1 MDFFIIQNS
10 DDTSLEPPPDS
21 FLLLLLPRLQWERE
35 IPHLFIRA
43 VYQATQVHEQ
53 GRFSDSQ
60 PASCVFSHG
69 SRTSRQ
75 THSHT
80 PQSWLLAA
88 GESKGFPG
96 NRILLVFPD
105 LRGRGYWDAVRRDGI
120 CGNKCCNKLG
130 PPEGKQRCLRGRWGG
145 V

>member
-10 DDTSLEPPPDS
+10 DDTFLEPPPDS
-21 FLLLLLPRLQWERE
+21 FLLLLLLPRLQWERDSSL
-35 IPHLFIRA
+35 IHTCGISSDK
-43 VYQATQVHEQ
+43 VHEQ